1 MVWVFLLV
9 VFYFFPSLL
18 CPPRPALF
26 SSIHVA
32 LHIYAVFLVPFSL
45 CASPEGGVRP
55 GFCAFLAQCAGVIT
69 FGGPRQASVST
80 MKSPFSC
87 VRDTSWNEKSHCIVP
102 RCSSSVP
109 VKRAAEVLPVP
120 YCSSS
125 VLGICSV

>member
-1 MVWVFLLV
+1 M
-9 VFYFFPSLL
+9 
-18 CPPRPALF
+18 
-26 SSIHVA
+26 
-32 LHIYAVFLVPFSL
+32 
-45 CASPEGGVRP
+45 
-55 GFCAFLAQCAGVIT
+55 FLAQCAGVIT

-87 VRDTSWNEKSHCIVP
+87 VWDTSWNEKSHCIAP